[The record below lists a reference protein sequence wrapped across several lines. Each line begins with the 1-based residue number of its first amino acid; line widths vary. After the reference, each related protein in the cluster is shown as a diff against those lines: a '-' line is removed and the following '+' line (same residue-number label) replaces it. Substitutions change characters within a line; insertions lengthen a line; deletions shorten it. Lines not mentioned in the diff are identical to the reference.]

1 MGFKWSK
8 EMLEDIVLTKRMK
21 SNTLEFKSGEDLNNV
36 MKSNNNN
43 KNIEFS
49 KDISAMAN
57 SNGGD
62 IIYGISEEKKN
73 DKSVAGSFSFVERN
87 FLIDSI
93 EQKLNSLIIPKID
106 NIEIIPIDF
115 SETEMVVI
123 ISIPESYTAHQ
134 AKNKK
139 YYKRFGFSVEPMED
153 WEVKDVINRGLKPEV
168 ELIFS
173 AVKDNNYLSINNIT
187 YGCYDINI
195 KVHNKG
201 KVSAN
206 YLNCFIEIE
215 KNLKEYILGTY
226 NLTETSSEHIQIM
239 FDNKQEN
246 RIKIGNEWVFF
257 PTVYDP
263 ILPSVIKNIGTIK
276 VKKSLLNTH
285 SLLTCQVSTESTCNV
300 FYIYTDEIP
309 KEK

>member
-1 MGFKWSK
+1 MSFKWSK
-8 EMLEDIVLTKRMK
+8 EMLEDIVLTKRME

-36 MKSNNNN
+36 MKSNNNK
-43 KNIEFS
+43 KNEEFS

-123 ISIPESYTAHQ
+123 ISIPKSYTAHQ
-134 AKNKK
+134 AKDKR
-139 YYKRFGFSVEPMED
+139 YYKRFGFLVEPMED

-215 KNLKEYILGTY
+215 KNLNPSKREFISDVMKNYSEKKEK
-226 NLTETSSEHIQIM
+226 SDFSQQIVNQ
-239 FDNKQEN
+239 F
-246 RIKIGNEWVFF
+246 
-257 PTVYDP
+257 
-263 ILPSVIKNIGTIK
+263 K
-276 VKKSLLNTH
+276 VKIKEQDMSKLNLDMETLKGSLLEKLN
-285 SLLTCQVSTESTCNV
+285 SADQLNV
-300 FYIYTDEIP
+300 AVLDTMPSKSFFVERV
-309 KEK
+309 KNSE

>member
-1 MGFKWSK
+1 MSFKWSK
-8 EMLEDIVLTKRMK
+8 EMLEDIVLTKRME

-43 KNIEFS
+43 KNVEFS
-49 KDISAMAN
+49 KDVSAMAN

-123 ISIPESYTAHQ
+123 ISIPKSYTAHQ
-134 AKNKK
+134 AKDKR

-153 WEVKDVINRGLKPEV
+153 WEVKDIINRGLKPEV

-215 KNLKEYILGTY
+215 KNLKEYIY
-226 NLTETSSEHIQIM
+226 
-239 FDNKQEN
+239 
-246 RIKIGNEWVFF
+246 
-257 PTVYDP
+257 
-263 ILPSVIKNIGTIK
+263 
-276 VKKSLLNTH
+276 
-285 SLLTCQVSTESTCNV
+285 
-300 FYIYTDEIP
+300 
-309 KEK
+309 